1 MPLEGMLSTGRS
13 LTQTQIPFHQCPFV
27 AMKLPVGP
35 THFLEKDVG
44 LCWTTQ
50 HLLTSILIRILMKL
64 LVGPSEDQRSHGRRV
79 VTLSKKNVSW
89 SQTQIHNNY
98 PLIPSSLWFI
108 APRSSPDFQ
117 IHSTKMWTT
126 KCEQHWDKWDLIFH
140 TLTRQNVDDMFKSKS
155 EYAIDDKPR
164 NQMWFWI
171 VLLKL

>member
-98 PLIPSSLWFI
+98 PLIPSSLWF
-108 APRSSPDFQ
+108 RVFCQQSQ
-117 IHSTKMWTT
+117 ITHPVRVFLIWCDLDIKRAKILNTCLPFLGFILQYPQMYLRWCHHSKE
-126 KCEQHWDKWDLIFH
+126 KG
-140 TLTRQNVDDMFKSKS
+140 SKGS
-155 EYAIDDKPR
+155 
-164 NQMWFWI
+164 NS
-171 VLLKL
+171 